1 MKNIIAVAL
10 IGAVIL
16 VDDSYAQSTPP
27 ATFAGTNAPQTT
39 FVQDVATWTTSY
51 NLAPDHAWTN
61 QLWQL
66 DTGVAT
72 VTGSGISDR
81 IALTRNFGS
90 FQGGIMGQFLGL
102 GSAFDQVQGQFGYC
116 LVEQADFKLVASL
129 GAGYDFAARNGAGSK
144 VGAMVVEPGIY
155 AFKMMTSKTYAG
167 VGYTFPVRS
176 VGKFDANGVITAYTG
191 FTF

>member
-1 MKNIIAVAL
+1 MKNKLTLAT
-10 IGAVIL
+10 IL
-16 VDDSYAQSTPP
+16 CAAILANSLMAQTAP
-27 ATFAGTNAPQTT
+27 AQFFGTNAPQTT
-39 FVQDVATWTTSY
+39 FIQDVATWTTSY

-61 QLWQL
+61 QMWQL

-102 GSAFDQVQGQFGYC
+102 GSAFNQVQGQFGYC
-116 LVEQADFKLVASL
+116 LVQQADFKLVASL

-176 VGKFDANGVITAYTG
+176 VGKFDPNGVITACTG

>member
-1 MKNIIAVAL
+1 MKNIIAVTL

-116 LVEQADFKLVASL
+116 LVQQADFKLVASL

-155 AFKMMTSKTYAG
+155 AYKMMTSKTYAG
-167 VGYTFPVRS
+167 VGYTSPVRS